1 MRIARDARRSR
12 VPSVTP
18 CAIILHD
25 QWSSV
30 GIVTRME
37 LDRIAYRRVRQVR
50 AGVSDRSS
58 ISISVRDHSAWPDIA
73 GVWADLAEKSPHTTF
88 FLTPEWVESWLGVF
102 GASLRP
108 RVLLFSRQST
118 VVGACLLVR
127 RVERK
132 GPFRLTRVYLNT
144 AGENE
149 ADSACIEFNA
159 LLCLEGSE
167 EPVAGALADYLRD
180 ERWDEFEL
188 PGMSPG
194 ATQDA
199 LEHALRGFTVRRHAV
214 PSHFVKVQALRD
226 SGSDYASSLRRKVR
240 SQVRSYLKKYE
251 ELGPLRLVA
260 ARDTAEALAALERL
274 AGLHQERWSALDLP
288 GAFASTQ
295 FVAFHRALIE
305 RVFPAGGAQL
315 LDVRAGT
322 EEVGLLYNFVHRGKV
337 YFYQCGLRYLQDN
350 AFKPG
355 FVTHVA
361 AVNYALESGLDEYD
375 MMAGDQRYKK
385 ELAADSRVITW
396 LVFERANAKTWAI
409 RRLRSLKGRLP
420 VSFAKPDPALR
431 R

>member
-1 MRIARDARRSR
+1 
-12 VPSVTP
+12 
-18 CAIILHD
+18 
-25 QWSSV
+25 
-30 GIVTRME
+30 ME
-37 LDRIAYRRVRQVR
+37 LDRIAFRRVHQMS
-50 AGVSDRSS
+50 AGAPERPS
-58 ISISVRDHSAWPDIA
+58 ISLSVRDHSAWPDIA
-73 GVWADLAEKSPHTTF
+73 GVWADLAEKSPYTTF

-102 GASLRP
+102 GESLRP
-108 RVLLFSRQST
+108 QLLLFSRQST

-127 RVERK
+127 RIERK

-167 EPVAGALADYLRD
+167 EAVAGALADHLRN
-180 ERWDEFEL
+180 EHWDEFEL

-194 ATQDA
+194 ATRDA
-199 LEHALRGFTVRRHAV
+199 LEHALAGFTVRRHTV
-214 PSHFVKVQALRD
+214 PSHFVKLRALRD
-226 SGSDYASSLRRKVR
+226 SGSDYASSLQRKVR
-240 SQVRSYLKKYE
+240 SQVRSYLRRYE
-251 ELGPLRLVA
+251 ELGTIRLVA
-260 ARDTAEALAALERL
+260 ARDTAEALLALERL
-274 AGLHQERWSALDLP
+274 AELHQERWSALDLP
-288 GAFASTQ
+288 GAFASSR

-305 RVFPAGGAQL
+305 RVFPIGGAQL

-322 EEVGLLYNFVHRGKV
+322 EEVGFLYNFVHRGKV
-337 YFYQCGLRYLQDN
+337 YFYQCGLRYLKDN

-385 ELAADSRVITW
+385 ELAVDSRILTW
-396 LVFERANAKTWAI
+396 LVFERANPKIWAI
-409 RRLRSLKGRLP
+409 RCLRSLKDRLP
-420 VSFAKPDPALR
+420 SGFWKPAPELR